1 MANDGKRVRIRRTK
15 ATIIEDIRKAA
26 VESVLKRGF
35 SGSLVSE
42 IIKKAKIEPVVFY
55 NRYQN
60 LEEFFSE
67 FVKGYDYWFSD
78 VAKEANKRETSYD
91 QFIALIEG
99 LQECMIEKSVMQ
111 ELIRWEI
118 AEGNDI
124 TKRTASIREMF
135 TIPLAEK
142 YDDLFK
148 NSGIDFVAIAT
159 IIVSGLYYLY
169 LHKDRSTFCNIDMNT
184 EEGRDRINQAIKF
197 LSELLFSKRNIG
209 KENNDYVQIMGK
221 NMERQPTASGYG
233 S

>member
-78 VAKEANKRETSYD
+78 VAKEANKQEKPYD
-91 QFIALIEG
+91 QFIALIDG

-135 TIPLAEK
+135 TLPLAEK

-197 LSELLFSKRNIG
+197 LSELLFSKRNMG
-209 KENNDYVQIMGK
+209 KENL
-221 NMERQPTASGYG
+221 
-233 S
+233 

>member
-55 NRYQN
+55 NRYHN

-78 VAKEANKRETSYD
+78 VAKEANKQEKPYD
-91 QFIALIEG
+91 QFIALIDG

-135 TIPLAEK
+135 TLPLAEK

-184 EEGRDRINQAIKF
+184 EEGRNRINQAIKF
-197 LSELLFSKRNIG
+197 LSELLFSKRNMG
-209 KENNDYVQIMGK
+209 TENL
-221 NMERQPTASGYG
+221 
-233 S
+233 

>member
-42 IIKKAKIEPVVFY
+42 IIKKAKVEPVVFY

-78 VAKEANKRETSYD
+78 VAKEANKQEKPYD

-197 LSELLFSKRNIG
+197 LSELLFSKRNMG
-209 KENNDYVQIMGK
+209 KENL
-221 NMERQPTASGYG
+221 
-233 S
+233 

>member
-1 MANDGKRVRIRRTK
+1 MTNDGKRVRIRRTK
-15 ATIIEDIRKAA
+15 ATITENIRKAA

-78 VAKEANKRETSYD
+78 VAKEANKLETPHD

-99 LQECMIEKSVMQ
+99 LQECVIEKSVML

-118 AEGNDI
+118 AVDNDI

-135 TIPLAEK
+135 TLPLAEK

-184 EEGRDRINQAIKF
+184 EEGRNRVNQAIKF
-197 LSELLFSKRNIG
+197 LSELLFSKRNMG
-209 KENNDYVQIMGK
+209 KENLQL
-221 NMERQPTASGYG
+221 
-233 S
+233 

>member
-1 MANDGKRVRIRRTK
+1 MTNDGKRVRIRRTK
-15 ATIIEDIRKAA
+15 ATITENIRKAA

-78 VAKEANKRETSYD
+78 VAKEANKLETPHD

-99 LQECMIEKSVMQ
+99 LQECMIEKSVML

-118 AEGNDI
+118 AVDNDI

-135 TIPLAEK
+135 TLPLAEK

-184 EEGRDRINQAIKF
+184 EEGRNRVNQAIKF
-197 LSELLFSKRNIG
+197 LSELLFN
-209 KENNDYVQIMGK
+209 
-221 NMERQPTASGYG
+221 ASSG
-233 S
+233 

>member
-1 MANDGKRVRIRRTK
+1 MTNDGKRVRIRRTK
-15 ATIIEDIRKAA
+15 ATITENIRKAA

-78 VAKEANKRETSYD
+78 VAKEANKLETPHD

-99 LQECMIEKSVMQ
+99 LQECMIEKSVML

-118 AEGNDI
+118 AVDNDI

-135 TIPLAEK
+135 TLPLAEK

-148 NSGIDFVAIAT
+148 NFGIDFVAIAT

-184 EEGRDRINQAIKF
+184 EEGRNRVNQAIKF
-197 LSELLFSKRNIG
+197 LSELLFSKRNMG
-209 KENNDYVQIMGK
+209 KENLQL
-221 NMERQPTASGYG
+221 
-233 S
+233 

>member
-1 MANDGKRVRIRRTK
+1 MVNDGKRVRIRRTK

-67 FVKGYDYWFSD
+67 FVKSYDYWFSD
-78 VAKEANKRETSYD
+78 VAKEANKQETPHD

-135 TIPLAEK
+135 TLPLAEK

-184 EEGRDRINQAIKF
+184 EEGRNRVNQAIKF
-197 LSELLFSKRNIG
+197 LSELLFSKRNMG
-209 KENNDYVQIMGK
+209 TENL
-221 NMERQPTASGYG
+221 
-233 S
+233 

>member
-1 MANDGKRVRIRRTK
+1 MTNDGKRVRIRRTK
-15 ATIIEDIRKAA
+15 ATITENIRKAA

-78 VAKEANKRETSYD
+78 VAKEANKLETPHD

-99 LQECMIEKSVMQ
+99 LQECMIEKSVML

-118 AEGNDI
+118 AVDNDI

-135 TIPLAEK
+135 TLPLAEK

-184 EEGRDRINQAIKF
+184 EEGRNRVNQAIKF
-197 LSELLFSKRNIG
+197 LSELLFSKIN
-209 KENNDYVQIMGK
+209 MGK
-221 NMERQPTASGYG
+221 KNLQL
-233 S
+233 

>member
-42 IIKKAKIEPVVFY
+42 IIKKAKVEPVVFY
-55 NRYQN
+55 NRYHN

-78 VAKEANKRETSYD
+78 VAKEANKQEKPYD

-99 LQECMIEKSVMQ
+99 LQECLIEKSVMQ

-124 TKRTASIREMF
+124 TKRTASIRDMF
-135 TIPLAEK
+135 TLPLAEK
-142 YDDLFK
+142 YDDLF
-148 NSGIDFVAIAT
+148 
-159 IIVSGLYYLY
+159 
-169 LHKDRSTFCNIDMNT
+169 
-184 EEGRDRINQAIKF
+184 
-197 LSELLFSKRNIG
+197 
-209 KENNDYVQIMGK
+209 
-221 NMERQPTASGYG
+221 
-233 S
+233 

>member
-1 MANDGKRVRIRRTK
+1 MVDNGKRVRTRRTE

-55 NRYQN
+55 KRYKN

-78 VAKEANKRETSYD
+78 VAKEANKQETSYD

-118 AEGNDI
+118 AEDNDI

-135 TIPLAEK
+135 TIPLVEK
-142 YDDLFK
+142 YDNLFK

-184 EEGRDRINQAIKF
+184 EEGRNRINQAIKF
-197 LSELLFSKRNIG
+197 LSEPLFNKRNMR
-209 KENNDYVQIMGK
+209 KENL
-221 NMERQPTASGYG
+221 
-233 S
+233 

>member
-1 MANDGKRVRIRRTK
+1 MTNDGKRVRIRRTK
-15 ATIIEDIRKAA
+15 ATITENIRKAA

-78 VAKEANKRETSYD
+78 VAKEANKLETPHD

-99 LQECMIEKSVMQ
+99 LQECMIEKSVML

-118 AEGNDI
+118 AVDNDI

-135 TIPLAEK
+135 TLPLAEK

-184 EEGRDRINQAIKF
+184 EEGRNRVNQAIKF
-197 LSELLFSKRNIG
+197 LSELLFSKIRMG
-209 KENNDYVQIMGK
+209 KENLQL
-221 NMERQPTASGYG
+221 
-233 S
+233 

>member
-1 MANDGKRVRIRRTK
+1 MANDVKRVRIRRTK

-67 FVKGYDYWFSD
+67 LVKGYDYWFSD
-78 VAKEANKRETSYD
+78 VAKEANKQETPHD

-135 TIPLAEK
+135 TLPLAEK

-159 IIVSGLYYLY
+159 IIISGLYYLY

-184 EEGRDRINQAIKF
+184 EEGRNRVNQAIKF
-197 LSELLFSKRNIG
+197 LSELLFSKRNMG
-209 KENNDYVQIMGK
+209 KENL
-221 NMERQPTASGYG
+221 
-233 S
+233 

>member
-42 IIKKAKIEPVVFY
+42 IIKKAKVEPVVFY

-78 VAKEANKRETSYD
+78 VAKEANKQEKPYD

-135 TIPLAEK
+135 TLPLAEK

-184 EEGRDRINQAIKF
+184 EEGRNRINQAIKF
-197 LSELLFSKRNIG
+197 LSELLFSKRNMG
-209 KENNDYVQIMGK
+209 TENL
-221 NMERQPTASGYG
+221 
-233 S
+233 

>member
-1 MANDGKRVRIRRTK
+1 MTNDGKRVRIRRTK
-15 ATIIEDIRKAA
+15 ATITENIRKAA

-78 VAKEANKRETSYD
+78 VAKEANRLETPHD

-99 LQECMIEKSVMQ
+99 LQECMIEKSVML

-118 AEGNDI
+118 AVDNDI

-135 TIPLAEK
+135 TLPLAEK

-184 EEGRDRINQAIKF
+184 EEGRNRVNQAIKF
-197 LSELLFSKRNIG
+197 LSELLFSKINMG
-209 KENNDYVQIMGK
+209 KENLQL
-221 NMERQPTASGYG
+221 
-233 S
+233 

>member
-1 MANDGKRVRIRRTK
+1 MTNDGKRVRIRRTK
-15 ATIIEDIRKAA
+15 ATITENIRKAA

-78 VAKEANKRETSYD
+78 VAKEANKLETPHD

-99 LQECMIEKSVMQ
+99 LQECMIEKSVML

-118 AEGNDI
+118 AVDNDI

-135 TIPLAEK
+135 TLPLVEK

-184 EEGRDRINQAIKF
+184 EEGRNRVNQAIKF
-197 LSELLFSKRNIG
+197 LSELLFSKINMG
-209 KENNDYVQIMGK
+209 KENLQL
-221 NMERQPTASGYG
+221 
-233 S
+233 

>member
-1 MANDGKRVRIRRTK
+1 MTNDGKRVRIRRTK
-15 ATIIEDIRKAA
+15 ATITENIRKAA

-78 VAKEANKRETSYD
+78 VAKEANKLETPHD

-99 LQECMIEKSVMQ
+99 LQECMIEKSVML

-118 AEGNDI
+118 AVDNDI

-135 TIPLAEK
+135 ALPLAEK

-184 EEGRDRINQAIKF
+184 EEGRNRVNQAIKF
-197 LSELLFSKRNIG
+197 LSELLFSKRNMG
-209 KENNDYVQIMGK
+209 KENLQL
-221 NMERQPTASGYG
+221 
-233 S
+233 

>member
-35 SGSLVSE
+35 SSSLVSE
-42 IIKKAKIEPVVFY
+42 IIKKAKIGPVVFY

-78 VAKEANKRETSYD
+78 VAKEANKRETPHD

-118 AEGNDI
+118 VEGNDI

-135 TIPLAEK
+135 TLPLAEK

-184 EEGRDRINQAIKF
+184 EEGRNRVNQAIKF
-197 LSELLFSKRNIG
+197 LSELLFSKRNMG
-209 KENNDYVQIMGK
+209 KENL
-221 NMERQPTASGYG
+221 
-233 S
+233 

>member
-1 MANDGKRVRIRRTK
+1 MTNDGKRVRIRRTK
-15 ATIIEDIRKAA
+15 ATITENIRKAA

-78 VAKEANKRETSYD
+78 VAKEANKLETPHD

-118 AEGNDI
+118 AVDNDI

-135 TIPLAEK
+135 TLPLAEK
-142 YDDLFK
+142 YEDLFK

-184 EEGRDRINQAIKF
+184 EEGRNRVNQAIKF
-197 LSELLFSKRNIG
+197 LSELLFSKINMG
-209 KENNDYVQIMGK
+209 KENLQL
-221 NMERQPTASGYG
+221 
-233 S
+233 

>member
-1 MANDGKRVRIRRTK
+1 MTNDGKRVRIRRTK
-15 ATIIEDIRKAA
+15 ATITENIRKAA

-78 VAKEANKRETSYD
+78 VAKEANKLETPHD

-99 LQECMIEKSVMQ
+99 LQECMIEKSVML

-118 AEGNDI
+118 AVDNDI

-135 TIPLAEK
+135 TLPLAEK

-169 LHKDRSTFCNIDMNT
+169 LHKDRSAFCNIDMNT
-184 EEGRDRINQAIKF
+184 EEGRNRVNQAIKF
-197 LSELLFSKRNIG
+197 LSELLFSKRNMG
-209 KENNDYVQIMGK
+209 KENLQL
-221 NMERQPTASGYG
+221 
-233 S
+233 

>member
-67 FVKGYDYWFSD
+67 FVKGYDYWFSN
-78 VAKEANKRETSYD
+78 VAKEANKQETPHD

-135 TIPLAEK
+135 TLPLAEK

-184 EEGRDRINQAIKF
+184 EEGRNRVNQAIKF
-197 LSELLFSKRNIG
+197 LSELLFSKRNMG
-209 KENNDYVQIMGK
+209 KENL
-221 NMERQPTASGYG
+221 
-233 S
+233 

>member
-1 MANDGKRVRIRRTK
+1 MTNDGKRVRIRRTK
-15 ATIIEDIRKAA
+15 ATITENIRKAA

-78 VAKEANKRETSYD
+78 VAKEANKLETPHD

-99 LQECMIEKSVMQ
+99 LQECMIEKSVML

-118 AEGNDI
+118 AVDNDI

-135 TIPLAEK
+135 TLPLAEK

-184 EEGRDRINQAIKF
+184 EEGRNRVNQAIRF
-197 LSELLFSKRNIG
+197 LSELLFSKRNMG
-209 KENNDYVQIMGK
+209 KENLQL
-221 NMERQPTASGYG
+221 
-233 S
+233 

>member
-1 MANDGKRVRIRRTK
+1 MANNGKRVRIRRTK

-78 VAKEANKRETSYD
+78 VAKEANKQETPHD

-135 TIPLAEK
+135 TLPLAEK

-184 EEGRDRINQAIKF
+184 EEGRNRVNQAIKF
-197 LSELLFSKRNIG
+197 LSELLFSKRNMG
-209 KENNDYVQIMGK
+209 KENL
-221 NMERQPTASGYG
+221 
-233 S
+233 

>member
-1 MANDGKRVRIRRTK
+1 MVNDGKRGRIRRTK

-78 VAKEANKRETSYD
+78 IAKEANKQKSPYN
-91 QFIALIEG
+91 QFIALING
-99 LQECMIEKSVMQ
+99 LQECMIKKNVMQ

-118 AEGNDI
+118 AEDNEI
-124 TKRTASIREMF
+124 TNRTASIREMF
-135 TIPLAEK
+135 TLPLAEK
-142 YDDLFK
+142 YDNIFK

-159 IIVSGLYYLY
+159 IIISGLYYLY
-169 LHKDRSTFCNIDMNT
+169 LHKDRSTFCNIDVNT
-184 EEGRDRINQAIKF
+184 EEGRNRINQAIKF
-197 LSELLFSKRNIG
+197 LAEPLFKNIG
-209 KENNDYVQIMGK
+209 NNENTNL
-221 NMERQPTASGYG
+221 
-233 S
+233 

>member
-1 MANDGKRVRIRRTK
+1 MTNDGKRVRIRRTK
-15 ATIIEDIRKAA
+15 ATITENIRKAA

-78 VAKEANKRETSYD
+78 VAKEANKLETPHD

-118 AEGNDI
+118 AVDNDI

-135 TIPLAEK
+135 TLPLAEK

-184 EEGRDRINQAIKF
+184 EEGRSRVNQAIKF
-197 LSELLFSKRNIG
+197 LSELLFSKINMG
-209 KENNDYVQIMGK
+209 KENLQL
-221 NMERQPTASGYG
+221 
-233 S
+233 

>member
-35 SGSLVSE
+35 SGTLVSE
-42 IIKKAKIEPVVFY
+42 IIKKAQIEPVVFY
-55 NRYQN
+55 NRYKN

-78 VAKEANKRETSYD
+78 VAKEANKQEKPYD

-135 TIPLAEK
+135 TLPLAEK

-184 EEGRDRINQAIKF
+184 EEGRNRINQAIKF
-197 LSELLFSKRNIG
+197 LSELLFSKRNMG
-209 KENNDYVQIMGK
+209 TENL
-221 NMERQPTASGYG
+221 
-233 S
+233 

>member
-1 MANDGKRVRIRRTK
+1 MTNDGKRVRIRRTK
-15 ATIIEDIRKAA
+15 ATITENIRKAA

-78 VAKEANKRETSYD
+78 VAKEANKLETPHD

-99 LQECMIEKSVMQ
+99 LQECMIEKSVML

-118 AEGNDI
+118 AVDNDI

-135 TIPLAEK
+135 TLPLAEK

-148 NSGIDFVAIAT
+148 NSGIDFVAIAI

-184 EEGRDRINQAIKF
+184 EEGRNRVNQAIKF
-197 LSELLFSKRNIG
+197 LSELLFSKRNMG
-209 KENNDYVQIMGK
+209 KENLQL
-221 NMERQPTASGYG
+221 
-233 S
+233 

>member
-78 VAKEANKRETSYD
+78 VAKEANKQETPHD

-135 TIPLAEK
+135 TLPLAEK

-159 IIVSGLYYLY
+159 IIISGLYYLY

-184 EEGRDRINQAIKF
+184 EEGRNRVNQAIKF
-197 LSELLFSKRNIG
+197 LSELLFSKRNME
-209 KENNDYVQIMGK
+209 KENL
-221 NMERQPTASGYG
+221 
-233 S
+233 

>member
-1 MANDGKRVRIRRTK
+1 MVDNGNRVRTRRTE

-55 NRYQN
+55 KRYKN

-78 VAKEANKRETSYD
+78 VAKEANKQETSYD

-118 AEGNDI
+118 AEDNDI

-135 TIPLAEK
+135 TIPLVEK
-142 YDDLFK
+142 YDNLFK
-148 NSGIDFVAIAT
+148 NSGIDSVAIAT

-184 EEGRDRINQAIKF
+184 EEGRNRINQAIKF
-197 LSELLFSKRNIG
+197 LSEPLFNKRNMG
-209 KENNDYVQIMGK
+209 KENL
-221 NMERQPTASGYG
+221 
-233 S
+233 

>member
-1 MANDGKRVRIRRTK
+1 MVNDGKRVRIRRTK

-42 IIKKAKIEPVVFY
+42 IIKKAKIEPIVFY

-78 VAKEANKRETSYD
+78 VAKEANKQETPHD

-135 TIPLAEK
+135 TLPLAEK

-184 EEGRDRINQAIKF
+184 KEGRNRINQAIKF
-197 LSELLFSKRNIG
+197 LSELLFKKRNMG
-209 KENNDYVQIMGK
+209 TENL
-221 NMERQPTASGYG
+221 
-233 S
+233 

>member
-78 VAKEANKRETSYD
+78 VAKEANKQETPHD

-135 TIPLAEK
+135 TLPLAEK

-159 IIVSGLYYLY
+159 IIISGLYYLY

-184 EEGRDRINQAIKF
+184 EEGRNRVNQAIKF
-197 LSELLFSKRNIG
+197 LSELLFNKRNMG
-209 KENNDYVQIMGK
+209 KENL
-221 NMERQPTASGYG
+221 
-233 S
+233 

>member
-35 SGSLVSE
+35 SSSLVSE

-78 VAKEANKRETSYD
+78 VAKEANKQETPYD

-135 TIPLAEK
+135 TLPLVEK
-142 YDDLFK
+142 YDNLFK
-148 NSGIDFVAIAT
+148 KSGIDFVAIAT

-184 EEGRDRINQAIKF
+184 EEGRNRINQAIKF
-197 LSELLFSKRNIG
+197 LSELLFCKRNLG
-209 KENNDYVQIMGK
+209 KENL
-221 NMERQPTASGYG
+221 
-233 S
+233 

>member
-184 EEGRDRINQAIKF
+184 EKGRDRINQAIKF
-197 LSELLFSKRNIG
+197 LSELLFSKRNMG
-209 KENNDYVQIMGK
+209 KENL
-221 NMERQPTASGYG
+221 
-233 S
+233 

>member
-1 MANDGKRVRIRRTK
+1 MANDGKRIRIRRTK

-78 VAKEANKRETSYD
+78 VAKEANKQETPHD

-135 TIPLAEK
+135 TLPLAEK

-159 IIVSGLYYLY
+159 IIISGLYYLY

-184 EEGRDRINQAIKF
+184 EEGRNRVNQAIKF
-197 LSELLFSKRNIG
+197 LSELLFSKRNMG
-209 KENNDYVQIMGK
+209 KENL
-221 NMERQPTASGYG
+221 
-233 S
+233 

>member
-78 VAKEANKRETSYD
+78 VAKEANKQETPHD

-135 TIPLAEK
+135 TLPLAEK

-184 EEGRDRINQAIKF
+184 EEGRNRVNQAIKF
-197 LSELLFSKRNIG
+197 LSELLFSKRNMV
-209 KENNDYVQIMGK
+209 KENL
-221 NMERQPTASGYG
+221 
-233 S
+233 

>member
-1 MANDGKRVRIRRTK
+1 MTNDGKRVRIRRTK
-15 ATIIEDIRKAA
+15 ATITENIRKAA

-78 VAKEANKRETSYD
+78 VAKEANKLETPHD

-99 LQECMIEKSVMQ
+99 LQECMIEKSVML

-118 AEGNDI
+118 AVDNDI
-124 TKRTASIREMF
+124 TNRTASIREMF
-135 TIPLAEK
+135 TLPLAEK

-184 EEGRDRINQAIKF
+184 EEGRNRVNQAIKF
-197 LSELLFSKRNIG
+197 LSELLFSKRNMG
-209 KENNDYVQIMGK
+209 KENLQL
-221 NMERQPTASGYG
+221 
-233 S
+233 

>member
-1 MANDGKRVRIRRTK
+1 MTNDGKRVRIRRTK
-15 ATIIEDIRKAA
+15 ATITENIRKSA

-78 VAKEANKRETSYD
+78 VAKEANKLETPHD

-99 LQECMIEKSVMQ
+99 LQECMIEKSVML

-118 AEGNDI
+118 AVDNDI

-135 TIPLAEK
+135 TLPLAEK

-184 EEGRDRINQAIKF
+184 EEGRNRVNQAIKF
-197 LSELLFSKRNIG
+197 LSELLFSKRNMG
-209 KENNDYVQIMGK
+209 KENLQL
-221 NMERQPTASGYG
+221 
-233 S
+233 